1 MRQRKGCLA
10 GYQSPLIDL
19 PPVEIVKKAILALED
34 GVWFEGEGFGA
45 DGEAFG
51 EVVFNT
57 GLSGYQEILTD
68 PSYKGQMVCMT
79 YPHIGNYGINA
90 ADVESS
96 RPWVEG
102 FIVKEVS
109 PIVSNY
115 RSEMTL
121 DQYLKQYNI
130 LGIQGIDTRKLVKH
144 LRTVGA
150 KKAVISTLEQDPQ
163 KLVQKA
169 KRSPSIVGVDLVK
182 EVTCPKPYVFEETMP
197 SEFAWGAAQK
207 RRFKVV
213 AVDSGVKYNILRKL
227 NQHGFNVQVVPASA
241 TAEEILA
248 YKPDGVFL
256 ANGPGDPAA
265 VQYLVTAVRKLIGKV
280 PMFGICLGH
289 QMIGQALGGKTSK
302 LKFGHHGNNH
312 PVMDLKTRKIE
323 ITSQNHNF
331 VVNIDTLPKG
341 DVEITHVNLNDKT
354 LEGLQHKKHP
364 LFSVQYH
371 PENAPGPHDSDY
383 LFTRF
388 YELISQHV
396 S

>member
-1 MRQRKGCLA
+1 M
-10 GYQSPLIDL
+10 
-19 PPVEIVKKAILALED
+19 KKAILALED

-45 DGEAFG
+45 EGETFG
-51 EVVFNT
+51 EIVFNT
-57 GLSGYQEILTD
+57 GLTGYQEILTD

-90 ADVESS
+90 ADVESC

-102 FIVKEVS
+102 FIIKELS
-109 PIVSNY
+109 PVVSNY

-121 DQYLKQYNI
+121 DQYLKKYNI

-150 KKAVISTLEQDPQ
+150 KKAVISTLESDPK
-163 KLVQKA
+163 KLIRKA
-169 KRSPSIVGVDLVK
+169 KKSKGIEGVDLVK
-182 EVTCPKPYVFEETMP
+182 EVTCQKPYEFNEIMP
-197 SEFAWGAAQK
+197 AEFAWGDLQK
-207 RRFKVV
+207 KKFKIV
-213 AVDSGVKYNILRKL
+213 AVDSGTKWNILRKL
-227 NQHGFNVQVVPASA
+227 NQHGFHVQVVPATA

-256 ANGPGDPAA
+256 ANGPGDPSA
-265 VQYLVTAVRKLIGKV
+265 VKYLVGTVRKLIGKV

-289 QMIGQALGGKTSK
+289 QMIGQALGGKTAK
-302 LKFGHHGNNH
+302 LKFGHHGNNQ

-331 VVNIDTLPKG
+331 VVTIDSLPK
-341 DVEITHVNLNDKT
+341 DEVEMTHINLNDKT
-354 LEGLQHKKHP
+354 LEGFRHKKHP
-364 LFSVQYH
+364 IFCVQYH

-388 YELISQHV
+388 YDLIEKHQSNAQKN
-396 S
+396 